1 MIKTC
6 IWMNIPSHYQSAFF
20 QALDARDDVD
30 LSVVYFN
37 GASSDRAAEGW
48 NSGHEQKAYEIFA
61 EGNTEPQKQVER
73 VEDWSNRVHIICGY
87 FNEALI
93 DFFCKRD
100 VRWCHWSEKPGIRL
114 AELLGYHMSLFRL
127 LYPFQLLAKRSYG
140 ARIRNYA
147 LGAFGQGH
155 LAKSAFQRMGV
166 PAAKTADLYYSPGPL
181 SPAEPCRQMM
191 DFAAGR
197 KIFLMVGAL
206 CKRKGIDVLLKAFSR
221 IENNREWC
229 IVFCGLDKA
238 DGAYKALSEKLGIQ
252 DQVLFLGAYPIE
264 RISEVYCAA
273 DVFVLPS
280 RFDGWGTVF
289 NEAASL
295 GVPLIGTDLCGG
307 SWHLIREGRTG
318 YRVRAASAKSMSD
331 ALRKYINH
339 PADAEVHGQA
349 AKALFSAEFTPAR
362 NAERFVTSLKLWGA
376 Q

>member
-30 LSVVYFN
+30 LKVVYFN
-37 GASSDRAAEGW
+37 GASTARAAEGW
-48 NSGHEQKAYEIFA
+48 QSGHELKAYETFA
-61 EGNTEPQKQVER
+61 EGKTEPQKQVEL
-73 VEDWSNRVHIICGY
+73 VEDWKNRVHIICGY

-93 DFFCKRD
+93 DFFCTSG

-114 AELLGYHMSLFRL
+114 AELLGYRTSLFRL
-127 LYPFQLLAKRSYG
+127 LYPLQLMGKRSYG
-140 ARIRNYA
+140 AMIRKHA
-147 LGAFGQGH
+147 LGAFGQGR
-155 LAKSAFQRMGV
+155 LATRAFQSMGV
-166 PAAKTADLYYSPGPL
+166 PESKTADLYYSPGPL
-181 SPAEPCRQMM
+181 PRAEPCRQMK
-191 DFAAGR
+191 DFASGR

-221 IENNREWC
+221 TENNREWC

-238 DGAYKALSEKLGIQ
+238 DGAYQTLAQKLGLQ

-307 SWHLIREGRTG
+307 SWHLIRNGQTG
-318 YRVRAASAKSMSD
+318 YRVRASSVKSLAG
-331 ALRKYINH
+331 ALRRYISH
-339 PADAEVHGQA
+339 PADVEVHGQT
-349 AKALFSAEFTPAR
+349 AKELFSAEFTPAR
-362 NAERFVTSLKLWGA
+362 NAERFVATLHLWGVE
-376 Q
+376 